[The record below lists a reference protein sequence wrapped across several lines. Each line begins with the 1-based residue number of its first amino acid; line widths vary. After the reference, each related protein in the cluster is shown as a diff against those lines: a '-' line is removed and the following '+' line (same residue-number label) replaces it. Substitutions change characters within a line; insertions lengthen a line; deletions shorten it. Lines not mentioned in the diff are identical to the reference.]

1 VPTLI
6 VGDVVLVG
14 SLEIPELFPG
24 IIEEG
29 LRGDGI
35 LMPEIPGLQEAIDVA
50 SEQATTQG
58 ETATPPVDAT
68 KPSASPAALTPET
81 QAERALEES
90 NPPIPSGISD
100 SMHEELSWRQ
110 KFMLDAVGNGA
121 SVVVLVWMLISVIIV
136 GMRLLQSVS
145 VASEHHPSPRLRWAI
160 PLLSVIGLVAAG
172 YLLYVEITHTEAVCG
187 LVGDCN
193 TVQQSP
199 YAHLFGVVPLS
210 MLGLVGYMAVMV
222 AWLVQYYGAEH
233 WRRYASLAVWGMTFG
248 GTLFSIY
255 LTFLEPFVIGA
266 TCAWCLTSAIVITLQ
281 LWAAVG
287 PAQRALHSLFS
298 SSLT

>member
-29 LRGDGI
+29 LRGGGI
-35 LMPEIPGLQEAIDVA
+35 PMPEIPGLQEAIDAA
-50 SEQATTQG
+50 SVRATTQE
-58 ETATPPVDAT
+58 ETTTPIVSAT
-68 KPSASPAALTPET
+68 KAVASPAALTPEP
-81 QAERALEES
+81 QAEKAPEES
-90 NPPIPSGISD
+90 NLPISAGLGEA
-100 SMHEELSWRQ
+100 MHEELDWRQ
-110 KFMLDAVGNGA
+110 KFMQDAVGNGA
-121 SVVVLVWMLISVIIV
+121 SVVVLVGMLISVIIV
-136 GMRLLQSVS
+136 GVRLWQPIS
-145 VASEHHPSPRLRWAI
+145 VAPEHSPSPRLRWVI

-172 YLLYVEITHTEAVCG
+172 YLSYVEITHTEAVCG
-187 LVGDCN
+187 PVGDCN

-199 YAHLFGVVPLS
+199 YARLFGVIPLG
-210 MLGLVGYMAVMV
+210 MLGVMGYMAIMV
-222 AWLVQYYGAEH
+222 AWLVQYYGDER

-248 GTLFSIY
+248 GTLFSMY

-266 TCAWCLTSAIVITLQ
+266 TCAWCLTSAIAITLQ

-287 PAQRALHSLFS
+287 PAQRALQSTFS
-298 SSLT
+298 SLA